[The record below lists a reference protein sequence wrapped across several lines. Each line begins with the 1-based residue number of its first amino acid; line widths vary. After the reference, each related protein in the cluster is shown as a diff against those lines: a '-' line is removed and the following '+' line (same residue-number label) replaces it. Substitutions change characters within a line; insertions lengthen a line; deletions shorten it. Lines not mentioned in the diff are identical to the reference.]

1 MKDKIFKLITESKEP
16 VQIIKETYDPSKPKT
31 MKFKGCFLV
40 SERKNGNDRIYP
52 YELLKSEV
60 DRFRTE
66 MIDTNRALME
76 LEHSSSSEIDPARA
90 SARTLSLVEDNK
102 TWIGEG
108 VILCSDEKFG
118 IKGTV
123 CGDCLAALTQYGTNW
138 GVSSRALGE
147 LGDNGVVQELH
158 LVCIDTVMNPSIGE
172 MVSSDGNRF
181 VNGILE
187 SKQWIC
193 NIHGQ
198 LVESKINKLEK
209 AMDKSPKTFISS
221 KKSEYA
227 AKAFADFLKDIRGI

>member
-1 MKDKIFKLITESKEP
+1 MKTKTLKLITESASEIEMLKAER
-16 VQIIKETYDPSKPKT
+16 DPNKPFT
-31 MKFKGCFLV
+31 MKYRGIFCE
-40 SERKNGNDRIYP
+40 SCSKNANGRTYP
-52 YELLKSEV
+52 YELLKNEV
-60 DRFRTE
+60 ERFDTE
-66 MIDTNRALME
+66 MIKTSRALGE
-76 LEHSSSSEIDPARA
+76 LEHSSEPEINPMRA
-90 SARTLSLVEDNK
+90 AVRILSLTEDNK
-102 TWIGEG
+102 VWIGEG

-123 CGDCLAALTQYGTNW
+123 CGDCLAALTQYGTKW

-147 LGDNGVVQELH
+147 LGDDGVVTDLH

-198 LVESKINKLEK
+198 LVESKIEKLEK
-209 AMDKSPKTFISS
+209 AMEKSPNTFISS

-227 AKAFADFLKDIRGI
+227 AKAFADFLKDIRGT